1 MHSGELLEQAL
12 RLSIAVVLPIAAMV
26 GGAALVIGLL
36 AYKLGLSDS
45 VVVVVARAAVVL
57 ALLTASGAPLFGDV
71 VVWSEELWAQ
81 IGEIGRGAP

>member
-12 RLSIAVVLPIAAMV
+12 RLSIALVWPIAAMV

-36 AYKLGLSDS
+36 AYRFGLSDS
-45 VVVVVARAAVVL
+45 VVVVIARAAVVL
-57 ALLTASGAPLFGDV
+57 ALLTISGAALFGDV
-71 VVWSEELWAQ
+71 VVWSGGLWAQ